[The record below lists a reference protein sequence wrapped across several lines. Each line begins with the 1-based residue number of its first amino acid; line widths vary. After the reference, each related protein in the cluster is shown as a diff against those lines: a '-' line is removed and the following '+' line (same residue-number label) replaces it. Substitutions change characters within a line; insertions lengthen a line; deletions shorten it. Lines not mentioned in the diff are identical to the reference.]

1 MKKIFILIAIFVAAK
16 VQAQISNTFYGLAR
30 KNTPNNE
37 IFLATI
43 NPSTGVV
50 TNISPTSLSP
60 IVNLTGAALDPYNN
74 NYHFIGYNQMKTI
87 NLSTG
92 LETNSVVINNPIAN
106 SYFDNF
112 RFNNSDSTLYGLARR
127 YIYDSV
133 TMTGYGE
140 VYLSTINTTTGT
152 ISQISPNSIGQGFAL
167 AGSAID
173 PYQKIF
179 YYSTGTNL
187 VGVDMYTGLVY
198 SNPPISIPAGGTTF
212 DNFTYSCIDTAL
224 YGLIRSNYFSYEYDS
239 LIMDTI
245 QILDSTAIHLGRIN
259 PSTGVVTK
267 ISPTKLDQG
276 GYTLN
281 AGSTIDP
288 STMTYYYNNG
298 YQLVGVSLLTGLKV
312 SQQIINNT
320 NGQFFELM
328 RIQSNCYE
336 AYKPIRQ
343 NAPASVT
350 SSLKQNNIIIF
361 PNPTTG
367 MIELKNSNAVVKI
380 EIFDMIGK
388 LLLTQKIN
396 SMNQKVDVSKLQTGN
411 YLLKA
416 YSKSNQF
423 DVSKFVKE

>member
-74 NYHFIGYNQMKTI
+74 NYHFVGYNQMKTI

-198 SNPPISIPAGGTTF
+198 SNPPISIPAGGTNF

-224 YGLIRSNYFSYEYDS
+224 YGLIRTNYFSYEYDS

-245 QILDSTAIHLGRIN
+245 KTLDSTAIHLGRIN
-259 PSTGVVTK
+259 PSTGVVSK

>member
-74 NYHFIGYNQMKTI
+74 NYHFVGYNQMKTI

-198 SNPPISIPAGGTTF
+198 SNPPISIPAGGTNF
-212 DNFTYSCIDTAL
+212 DNFAYSCIDTAL
-224 YGLIRSNYFSYEYDS
+224 YGLIRTNYFSYEYDS

-245 QILDSTAIHLGRIN
+245 KTLDSTAIHLGRIN

>member
-198 SNPPISIPAGGTTF
+198 SNPPISIPAGGTNF
-212 DNFTYSCIDTAL
+212 DNFAYSCIDTAL
-224 YGLIRSNYFSYEYDS
+224 YGLIRTNYFSYEYDS

-245 QILDSTAIHLGRIN
+245 KTLDSTAIHLGRIN

-367 MIELKNSNAVVKI
+367 MIEFKNSNAVVKI

-396 SMNQKVDVSKLQTGN
+396 SMNQKVDVSNLQTGN

>member
-74 NYHFIGYNQMKTI
+74 NYHFVGYNQMKTI

-198 SNPPISIPAGGTTF
+198 SNPPISIPAGGTNF

-224 YGLIRSNYFSYEYDS
+224 YGLIRTNYFSYEYDS

-245 QILDSTAIHLGRIN
+245 KTLDSTAIHLGRIN

-396 SMNQKVDVSKLQTGN
+396 SMNQKVDVSNLQTGN

-423 DVSKFVKE
+423 DVLKFVKE

>member
-1 MKKIFILIAIFVAAK
+1 MKKLFILIVIFMAVKA
-16 VQAQISNTFYGLAR
+16 QAQISNTFYGLAR

-50 TNISPTSLSP
+50 TNISPISLSP

-74 NYHFIGYNQMKTI
+74 NYHFVGYNQMKTI

-198 SNPPISIPAGGTTF
+198 SNPPISIPAGGTNF

-224 YGLIRSNYFSYEYDS
+224 YGLIRTNYFSYEYDS

-245 QILDSTAIHLGRIN
+245 KTLDSTAIHLGRIN

-298 YQLVGVSLLTGLKV
+298 YQLVGASLLTGLKL

-396 SMNQKVDVSKLQTGN
+396 SMNQKVDVSKLQMGN

>member
-74 NYHFIGYNQMKTI
+74 NYHFVGYNQMKTI

-198 SNPPISIPAGGTTF
+198 SNPPISIPAGGTNF

-224 YGLIRSNYFSYEYDS
+224 YGLIRTNYFSYEYDS

-245 QILDSTAIHLGRIN
+245 KTLDSTAIHLGRIN

>member
-74 NYHFIGYNQMKTI
+74 NYHFVGYNQMKTI

-198 SNPPISIPAGGTTF
+198 SNPQISIPAGGTNF

-224 YGLIRSNYFSYEYDS
+224 YGLIRTNYFSYEYDS

-245 QILDSTAIHLGRIN
+245 KILDSTAIHLGRIN

-367 MIELKNSNAVVKI
+367 MIEFKNSNAVVKI
-380 EIFDMIGK
+380 EIFDMVGK

-423 DVSKFVKE
+423 DVLKFVKE

>member
-1 MKKIFILIAIFVAAK
+1 MKKLFIFVTIFIVAQS
-16 VQAQISNTFYGLAR
+16 QAQISNTFYGLAR

-43 NPSTGVV
+43 NPSTGTV

-92 LETNSVVINNPIAN
+92 LETNSVIINNPIAN

-133 TMTGYGE
+133 TNTGYGE
-140 VYLSTINTTTGT
+140 VFLSTINTTTGT
-152 ISQISPNSIGQGFAL
+152 IAQISPNSIGQGFAL

-179 YYSTGTNL
+179 YYSTGANL

-198 SNPPISIPAGGTTF
+198 SNPPISIIGGGKYF
-212 DNFTYSCIDTAL
+212 DNFTYSCVDTAL
-224 YGLIRSNYFSYEYDS
+224 YGLIRTNYFSYAYDS

-245 QILDSTAIHLGRIN
+245 QTLDSTAIHLGKIN
-259 PSTGVVTK
+259 PSTGIVSK

-312 SQQIINNT
+312 SQQTINNT

-336 AYKPIRQ
+336 VNKPIRQ
-343 NAPASVT
+343 NTPTSVT
-350 SSLKQNNIIIF
+350 SSLLNNNIIIF
-361 PNPTTG
+361 PNPTSG
-367 MIELKNSNAVVKI
+367 IIELENHSNIIKV
-380 EIFDMIGK
+380 EIYDMVGK
-388 LLLTQKIN
+388 LVSINNFNSINHKI
-396 SMNQKVDVSKLQTGN
+396 DVSRLQYGN
-411 YLLKA
+411 YILKA
-416 YSKSNQF
+416 YSKNNQYSI
-423 DVSKFVKE
+423 SKFIKE

>member
-43 NPSTGVV
+43 NPSTGLV

-74 NYHFIGYNQMKTI
+74 NYHFVGYNQMKTI

-187 VGVDMYTGLVY
+187 VGVDMYTGLIY
-198 SNPPISIPAGGTTF
+198 SNPPISIPAGGTNF

-224 YGLIRSNYFSYEYDS
+224 YGLIRTNYFSYEYDS

-245 QILDSTAIHLGRIN
+245 KTLDSTAIHLGRIN
-259 PSTGVVTK
+259 PSTGVVSK

-343 NAPASVT
+343 NAPASVV

-380 EIFDMIGK
+380 EIFDMVGK

-396 SMNQKVDVSKLQTGN
+396 SMNQKVDVSKLQMGN

>member
-43 NPSTGVV
+43 NPSTGLV

-74 NYHFIGYNQMKTI
+74 NYHFVGYNQMKTI

-187 VGVDMYTGLVY
+187 VGVDMYTGLIY
-198 SNPPISIPAGGTTF
+198 SNPPISIPAGGTNF

-224 YGLIRSNYFSYEYDS
+224 YGLIRTNYFSYEYDS

-245 QILDSTAIHLGRIN
+245 KTLDSTAIHLGRIN
-259 PSTGVVTK
+259 PSTGVVSK

-298 YQLVGVSLLTGLKV
+298 YQLVGVSLLTGLKI

-343 NAPASVT
+343 NAPASVA

-380 EIFDMIGK
+380 EIFDMVGK

-396 SMNQKVDVSKLQTGN
+396 SMNQKVDVSKLQMGN

>member
-74 NYHFIGYNQMKTI
+74 NYHFVGYNQMKTI

-198 SNPPISIPAGGTTF
+198 SNPQISIPAGGTNF

-224 YGLIRSNYFSYEYDS
+224 YGLIRTNYFSYEYDS

-245 QILDSTAIHLGRIN
+245 KTLDSTAIHLGRIN

-380 EIFDMIGK
+380 EIFDMVGK

-396 SMNQKVDVSKLQTGN
+396 SMNQKVDVSNLQTGN

-423 DVSKFVKE
+423 DVLKFVKE

>member
-74 NYHFIGYNQMKTI
+74 NYHFVGYNQMKTI

-198 SNPPISIPAGGTTF
+198 SNPPISIPAGGTNF
-212 DNFTYSCIDTAL
+212 DNFAYSCIDTAL
-224 YGLIRSNYFSYEYDS
+224 YGLIRTNYFSYEYDS

-245 QILDSTAIHLGRIN
+245 KTLDSTAIHLGRIN
-259 PSTGVVTK
+259 PSTGVVSK

-298 YQLVGVSLLTGLKV
+298 YQLVGVSLLTGLKL

-396 SMNQKVDVSKLQTGN
+396 SMNQKVDVSKLQMGN

>member
-74 NYHFIGYNQMKTI
+74 NYHFVGYNQMKTI

-198 SNPPISIPAGGTTF
+198 SNPPISIPAGGTNF

-224 YGLIRSNYFSYEYDS
+224 YGLIRTNYFSYEYDS

-245 QILDSTAIHLGRIN
+245 KTLDSTAIHLGRIN

-380 EIFDMIGK
+380 EIFDMVGK

-396 SMNQKVDVSKLQTGN
+396 SMNQKVDVSNLQTGN

-423 DVSKFVKE
+423 DVLKFVKE

>member
-43 NPSTGVV
+43 NPSTGLV

-74 NYHFIGYNQMKTI
+74 NYHFVGYNQMKTI

-187 VGVDMYTGLVY
+187 VGVDMYTGLIY
-198 SNPPISIPAGGTTF
+198 SNPSISIPAGGTNF

-224 YGLIRSNYFSYEYDS
+224 YGLIRTNYFSYEYDS

-245 QILDSTAIHLGRIN
+245 KTLDSTAIHLGRIN
-259 PSTGVVTK
+259 PSTGVVSK

-343 NAPASVT
+343 NAPASVV

-380 EIFDMIGK
+380 EIFDMVGK

-396 SMNQKVDVSKLQTGN
+396 SMNQKVDVSKLQMGN

>member
-74 NYHFIGYNQMKTI
+74 NYHFVGYNQMKTI

-187 VGVDMYTGLVY
+187 VGVDMYTGLIY
-198 SNPPISIPAGGTTF
+198 SNPPISIPAGGTNF

-224 YGLIRSNYFSYEYDS
+224 YGLIRTNYFSYEYDS

-245 QILDSTAIHLGRIN
+245 KTLDSTAIHLGRIN
-259 PSTGVVTK
+259 PSTGVVSK

-380 EIFDMIGK
+380 EIFDMVGK

>member
-74 NYHFIGYNQMKTI
+74 NYHFVGYNQMKTI

-198 SNPPISIPAGGTTF
+198 SNPPISIPAGGTNF
-212 DNFTYSCIDTAL
+212 DNFAYSCIDTAL
-224 YGLIRSNYFSYEYDS
+224 YGLIRTNYFSYEYDS

-245 QILDSTAIHLGRIN
+245 KTLDSTAIHLGRIN
-259 PSTGVVTK
+259 PSTGVVSK

-367 MIELKNSNAVVKI
+367 MIEFKNSNAVVKI

-396 SMNQKVDVSKLQTGN
+396 SMNQKVDVSNLQTGN

>member
-1 MKKIFILIAIFVAAK
+1 MKKLFIFVTIFIVAQS
-16 VQAQISNTFYGLAR
+16 QAQISNTFYGLAR
-30 KNTPNNE
+30 KNTPTSE

-60 IVNLTGAALDPYNN
+60 IINLTGAALDPYNN
-74 NYHFIGYNQMKTI
+74 NYHFVGYNQIKTI

-106 SYFDNF
+106 SNFDNF

-133 TMTGYGE
+133 TNTGYGE
-140 VYLSTINTTTGT
+140 VFLSTINTTTGT
-152 ISQISPNSIGQGFAL
+152 IAQISPNSIGQGFAL

-179 YYSTGTNL
+179 YYSTGANL

-198 SNPPISIPAGGTTF
+198 SNPPISIIGGGKYF
-212 DNFTYSCIDTAL
+212 DNFTYSCVDTAL
-224 YGLIRSNYFSYEYDS
+224 YGLIRTNYFSYAYDS

-245 QILDSTAIHLGRIN
+245 QTLDSTAIHLGKIN
-259 PSTGVVTK
+259 PSTGVVSK

-312 SQQIINNT
+312 SQQTINNT

-328 RIQSNCYE
+328 RIQSNCYG
-336 AYKPIRQ
+336 ANKPIRQ
-343 NAPASVT
+343 NIPTSVT
-350 SSLKQNNIIIF
+350 SSLKQNNISIF
-361 PNPTTG
+361 PNPTSG
-367 MIELKNSNAVVKI
+367 VIELENNSNVIKI
-380 EIFDMIGK
+380 EIFDIVGK
-388 LLLTQKIN
+388 CVLTHNFISINHKI
-396 SMNQKVDVSKLQTGN
+396 DVSTLQKGN
-411 YLLKA
+411 YILKA
-416 YSKSNQF
+416 YSKNKQYSI
-423 DVSKFVKE
+423 SKFIKE

>member
-1 MKKIFILIAIFVAAK
+1 MKKLFILIVIFMAAK
-16 VQAQISNTFYGLAR
+16 AQAQISNTFYGLAR

-50 TNISPTSLSP
+50 TNISPISLSP

-74 NYHFIGYNQMKTI
+74 NYHFVGYNQMKTI

-198 SNPPISIPAGGTTF
+198 SNPPITIPAGGTNF

-224 YGLIRSNYFSYEYDS
+224 YGLIRTNYFSYEYDS

-245 QILDSTAIHLGRIN
+245 KTLDSTAIHLGRIN

-298 YQLVGVSLLTGLKV
+298 YQLVGVSLLTGLKL

-380 EIFDMIGK
+380 EIFDMVGK

>member
-43 NPSTGVV
+43 NPSTGLV

-74 NYHFIGYNQMKTI
+74 NYHFVGYNQMKTI

-187 VGVDMYTGLVY
+187 VGVDMYTGLIY
-198 SNPPISIPAGGTTF
+198 SNPPISIPAGGTNF

-224 YGLIRSNYFSYEYDS
+224 YGLIRTNYFSYEYDS

-245 QILDSTAIHLGRIN
+245 KTLDSTAIHLGRIN
-259 PSTGVVTK
+259 PSTGVVSK

-343 NAPASVT
+343 NAPASVA

-380 EIFDMIGK
+380 EIFDMVGK

-396 SMNQKVDVSKLQTGN
+396 SMNQKVDVSKLQMGN

>member
-74 NYHFIGYNQMKTI
+74 NYHFVGYNQMKTI

-198 SNPPISIPAGGTTF
+198 SNPQISIPAGGTNF

-224 YGLIRSNYFSYEYDS
+224 YGLIRTNYFSYEYDS

-245 QILDSTAIHLGRIN
+245 KTLDSTAIHLGRIN

-396 SMNQKVDVSKLQTGN
+396 SMNQKVDVSKLQMGN

>member
-74 NYHFIGYNQMKTI
+74 NYHFVGYNQMKTI

-198 SNPPISIPAGGTTF
+198 SNPQISIPAGGTNF

-224 YGLIRSNYFSYEYDS
+224 YGLIRTNYFSYEYDS

-245 QILDSTAIHLGRIN
+245 KTLDSTAIHLGRIN

-298 YQLVGVSLLTGLKV
+298 YQLVGVSLLTGLKL

-396 SMNQKVDVSKLQTGN
+396 SMNQKVDVSKLQMGN

>member
-74 NYHFIGYNQMKTI
+74 NYHFVGYNQMKTI

-167 AGSAID
+167 AGSAIVL
-173 PYQKIF
+173 F
-179 YYSTGTNL
+179 YRN
-187 VGVDMYTGLVY
+187 
-198 SNPPISIPAGGTTF
+198 
-212 DNFTYSCIDTAL
+212 
-224 YGLIRSNYFSYEYDS
+224 
-239 LIMDTI
+239 
-245 QILDSTAIHLGRIN
+245 
-259 PSTGVVTK
+259 
-267 ISPTKLDQG
+267 
-276 GYTLN
+276 
-281 AGSTIDP
+281 
-288 STMTYYYNNG
+288 
-298 YQLVGVSLLTGLKV
+298 
-312 SQQIINNT
+312 
-320 NGQFFELM
+320 
-328 RIQSNCYE
+328 
-336 AYKPIRQ
+336 
-343 NAPASVT
+343 
-350 SSLKQNNIIIF
+350 
-361 PNPTTG
+361 
-367 MIELKNSNAVVKI
+367 
-380 EIFDMIGK
+380 
-388 LLLTQKIN
+388 
-396 SMNQKVDVSKLQTGN
+396 
-411 YLLKA
+411 
-416 YSKSNQF
+416 
-423 DVSKFVKE
+423 

>member
-1 MKKIFILIAIFVAAK
+1 MKKLLIFVATFMVAPA
-16 VQAQISNTFYGLAR
+16 QAQISNTFYGLAR
-30 KNTPNNE
+30 KNTPNSE
-37 IFLATI
+37 IFLATM
-43 NPSTGVV
+43 NPSTGTV

-74 NYHFIGYNQMKTI
+74 NYHFVGYNQMKTI

-140 VYLSTINTTTGT
+140 VYLSTINTSTGT
-152 ISQISPNSIGQGFAL
+152 ITQISPNSIGQGFAL

-179 YYSTGTNL
+179 YYSTGANL

-198 SNPPISIPAGGTTF
+198 SNPPISILGGGNYF
-212 DNFTYSCIDTAL
+212 DNFTYSCVDTAL
-224 YGLIRSNYFSYEYDS
+224 YGLIRTNYFSYEYDS

-245 QILDSTAIHLGRIN
+245 KTLDSTAIHLGRIN

-298 YQLVGVSLLTGLKV
+298 YQLVGVSLVTGLKV
-312 SQQIINNT
+312 SQQTINNT

-343 NAPASVT
+343 NSPASVS
-350 SSLKQNNIIIF
+350 SSLKQNNILIF
-361 PNPTTG
+361 PNPTNG
-367 MIELKNSNAVVKI
+367 MIELKNNNTIVKV
-380 EIFDMIGK
+380 EIFDVVGK
-388 LLLTQKIN
+388 LCLTHNIQSTDQKI
-396 SMNQKVDVSKLQTGN
+396 DVSNLQPGN
-411 YLLKA
+411 YFLKA
-416 YSKSNQF
+416 YSKSKELYL
-423 DVSKFVKE
+423 SKFVKE

>member
-74 NYHFIGYNQMKTI
+74 NYHFVGYNQMKTI

-198 SNPPISIPAGGTTF
+198 SNPQISIPAGGTNF

-224 YGLIRSNYFSYEYDS
+224 YGLIRTNYFSYEYDS

-245 QILDSTAIHLGRIN
+245 KTLDSTAIHLGRIN

-423 DVSKFVKE
+423 DVLKFVKE

>member
-1 MKKIFILIAIFVAAK
+1 
-16 VQAQISNTFYGLAR
+16 
-30 KNTPNNE
+30 
-37 IFLATI
+37 
-43 NPSTGVV
+43 
-50 TNISPTSLSP
+50 
-60 IVNLTGAALDPYNN
+60 
-74 NYHFIGYNQMKTI
+74 MKTI

-198 SNPPISIPAGGTTF
+198 SNPPISIPAGGTNF

-224 YGLIRSNYFSYEYDS
+224 YGLIRTNYFSYEYDS

-245 QILDSTAIHLGRIN
+245 KTLDSTAIHLGRIN

-298 YQLVGVSLLTGLKV
+298 YQLVGVSLLTGLKL

-396 SMNQKVDVSKLQTGN
+396 SMNQKVDVSKLQMGN

>member
-74 NYHFIGYNQMKTI
+74 NYHFVGYNQMKTI

-198 SNPPISIPAGGTTF
+198 SNPQISIPAGGTNF

-224 YGLIRSNYFSYEYDS
+224 YGLIRTNYFSYEYDS

-245 QILDSTAIHLGRIN
+245 KTLDSTAIHLGRIN

-380 EIFDMIGK
+380 EIYDMIGK

-423 DVSKFVKE
+423 DVLKFVKE

>member
-198 SNPPISIPAGGTTF
+198 SNPQISIPAGGTNF

-224 YGLIRSNYFSYEYDS
+224 YGLIRTNYFSYEYDS

-245 QILDSTAIHLGRIN
+245 KTLDSTAIHLGRIN

-276 GYTLN
+276 DYTLN

-423 DVSKFVKE
+423 DVLKFVKE

>member
-43 NPSTGVV
+43 NPSTGLV

-74 NYHFIGYNQMKTI
+74 NYHFVGYNQMKTI

-187 VGVDMYTGLVY
+187 VGVDMYTGLIY
-198 SNPPISIPAGGTTF
+198 SNPPISIPAGGTNF

-224 YGLIRSNYFSYEYDS
+224 YGLIRTNYFSYEYDS

-245 QILDSTAIHLGRIN
+245 KTLDSTAIHLGRIN
-259 PSTGVVTK
+259 PSTGVVSK

-298 YQLVGVSLLTGLKV
+298 YQLVGVSLLTGLKI

-380 EIFDMIGK
+380 EIFDMVGK

-396 SMNQKVDVSKLQTGN
+396 SMNQKVDVSKLQMGN

>member
-1 MKKIFILIAIFVAAK
+1 MKKLFILIAIFMAAK
-16 VQAQISNTFYGLAR
+16 AQAQISNTFYGLAR

-74 NYHFIGYNQMKTI
+74 NYHFVGYNQMKTI

-112 RFNNSDSTLYGLARR
+112 RFNHSDSTLYGLARR

-198 SNPPISIPAGGTTF
+198 SNPPITIQGGGTNF
-212 DNFTYSCIDTAL
+212 DNFTYSCADTAL
-224 YGLIRSNYFSYEYDS
+224 YGLIRTNYFSYEYDS

-259 PSTGVVTK
+259 PSTGVVSK

-298 YQLVGVSLLTGLKV
+298 YQLVGVSLLNGLKV
-312 SQQIINNT
+312 SQQTINNT

-343 NAPASVT
+343 YVPTSVT

-380 EIFDMIGK
+380 EIFDMVGK

-396 SMNQKVDVSKLQTGN
+396 SMNQKVDVSNLQTGN
-411 YLLKA
+411 YLFKA

-423 DVSKFVKE
+423 DVLKFVKE